1 MNTVSSLTYF
11 VYLGNI
17 AFLLNYFFKSS
28 FFGRLLPVGKQ
39 SNRGN
44 SNSLH
49 KREKAGAYLF
59 FNIQGTS
66 LPMPLKEVD
75 GHDHFYTILISLTRL
90 GKSQNKDIGKYSI
103 LKAKIY

>member
-1 MNTVSSLTYF
+1 MTTVSSLTYF

-17 AFLLNYFFKSS
+17 AFLSKYFLKSS

-49 KREKAGAYLF
+49 KRENAGAYLF
-59 FNIQGTS
+59 IYLYIQGTS
-66 LPMPLKEVD
+66 LPMPIKEVD
-75 GHDHFYTILISLTRL
+75 RHDHLYHFDLI
-90 GKSQNKDIGKYSI
+90 D
-103 LKAKIY
+103 KIRKISK

>member
-17 AFLLNYFFKSS
+17 AFLLKYFLKSS
-28 FFGRLLPVGKQ
+28 FFGRLLPVVKQ

-49 KREKAGAYLF
+49 KRENAGAYLF

-75 GHDHFYTILISLTRL
+75 GHDHLYHFDLIDKTR
-90 GKSQNKDIGKYSI
+90 
-103 LKAKIY
+103 KISK